1 MALPALQKTWQG
13 GSSLGG
19 TEFVNKLVVGANQQ
33 RAMLLKIRD
42 AFVGFNTWPWTVA
55 GSSDSL
61 VGAMDASDRWV
72 DTGDLV
78 YITTAGTPYSWIV
91 LQQPGTGAQVCIS
104 LERLLALDLTRDD
117 IVSIVSPS
125 GSFSGGSATAR
136 PTAPDEFLG
145 TVTGWLGD
153 QAGVYTDKILTC
165 IQSTDGECTRVVI
178 SDVNSEV
185 PCAAWG
191 FERPRLPDPDWAENF
206 VWYFLKSTVA
216 SALSCLRWEVMQST
230 EPFWGRKAGVGFLA
244 KVVAPVYTT
253 NEVIELQETGSSP
266 RLYGGTLVSRVVS
279 DVGPLGGLYDWYW
292 CSRNIT
298 GQHLLDLDTLPLA
311 GNRTFVCVGDC
322 VWGWLDDSATDLSFT
337 QAISILPIFVASS
350 TVVNPA
356 VDATVTVPVPA
367 GTVDGDLMVLIMT
380 GFNAS
385 QTSPATPPGWVLDS
399 KASMPLLSTVTYHHV
414 FHRFASSEP
423 ASYDIAMLDPSN
435 GLELAV
441 CLTYRPA
448 HATQLEVLAN
458 LATGTATAAHT
469 LPNATT
475 THANSIMLSAFSL
488 CRAGGLASSVV
499 TPPAGATQRADING
513 SAEGSPDCELAI
525 YEEVQAV
532 AGLYAGKSI
541 TTQINTDGAGFTL
554 GIRASLQ

>member
-1 MALPALQKTWQG
+1 
-13 GSSLGG
+13 
-19 TEFVNKLVVGANQQ
+19 
-33 RAMLLKIRD
+33 MLLAIRD
-42 AFVGFNTWPWTVA
+42 SFVGFNTLPWTVV
-55 GSSDSL
+55 GSSDAL
-61 VGAMDASDRWV
+61 VGAMDAVDRWV
-72 DTGDLV
+72 NAGDLV

-91 LQQPGTGAQVCIS
+91 LQQSGTGAQVCIA
-104 LERLLALDLTRDD
+104 LNKLLATDLTRDD
-117 IVSIVSPS
+117 FLSIVSPS
-125 GSFSGGSATAR
+125 GSFSGGSATVA
-136 PTAPDEFLG
+136 PTAPDEFNG

-153 QAGVYTDKILTC
+153 QGAVYTDKILTC
-165 IQSTDGECTRVVI
+165 IQSTDGEVTRVII
-178 SDVNSEV
+178 SDVDAEV

-191 FERPRLPDPDWAENF
+191 FERPRLPDADWTENYF
-206 VWYFLKSTVA
+206 WYFLKTTVA
-216 SALSCLRWEVMQST
+216 SALSCLTWEVMQNT
-230 EPFWGRKAGVGFLA
+230 EKFWGLKAGAGIIA
-244 KVVAPVYTT
+244 KVVAPMYTT
-253 NEVIELQETGSSP
+253 NEVIETPETGSSP
-266 RLYGGTLVSRVVS
+266 RLYGGTLVNRVFP

-292 CSRNIT
+292 CSRNLT

-311 GNRTFVCVGDC
+311 GDRTFVCVGDC

-337 QAISILPIFVASS
+337 QATSILPVFVAVS

-380 GFNAS
+380 GFNGS

-399 KASMPLLSTVTYHHV
+399 KASMSLLSTVTYHHV

-458 LATGTATAAHT
+458 AGTGIATATHT

-475 THANSIMLSAFSL
+475 THANSIMLSSFSL

-499 TPPAGATQRADING
+499 TPPAGTTLRADIDG
-513 SAEGSPDCELAI
+513 SVESLPDCELAI

-532 AGLYAGKSI
+532 AGLYAGKTI